1 MNNSVFTLYLY
12 YNNSYWKV
20 SNMKRR
26 VSLMTRALAMISG
39 GLDSTLAA
47 KLIKDQGIEVIGICF
62 RSYFLMKKCREND

>member
-1 MNNSVFTLYLY
+1 
-12 YNNSYWKV
+12 
-20 SNMKRR
+20 MKRR

-62 RSYFLMKKCREND
+62 RSYFLMKKMQRE